1 VAKRGLPL
9 WSFKVTKKERPL
21 LDGDWWGTI
30 VREGERL
37 PGGKSSAISLPES
50 GVGPARRRS
59 AAQAMTRMKYLP
71 QAEQL
76 IDYSP
81 SIYFFSLYDEE
92 KTKTTLRSAMEGR
105 GQDECDVYI

>member
-1 VAKRGLPL
+1 M
-9 WSFKVTKKERPL
+9 VTKKERPL

-30 VREGERL
+30 VREEERS

-71 QAEQL
+71 QAGQL

-81 SIYFFSLYDEE
+81 SIYFFSLYM
-92 KTKTTLRSAMEGR
+92 TKKKQKPLCEVR
-105 GQDECDVYI
+105 